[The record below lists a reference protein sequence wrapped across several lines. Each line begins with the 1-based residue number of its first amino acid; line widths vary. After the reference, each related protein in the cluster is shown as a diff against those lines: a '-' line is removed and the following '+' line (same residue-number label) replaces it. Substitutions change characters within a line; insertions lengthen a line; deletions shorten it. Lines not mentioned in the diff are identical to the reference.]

1 MGYALVAWKK
11 PHGHKLPTDVTAANA
26 LLSERRASP
35 RRPSSR
41 FRALGEAL
49 YERFA
54 PSPDRRKP
62 TSNDAWADG
71 SEAGTTVEPVF
82 TFELNDRSWHFDAA
96 YQHAVVQARR
106 LGLNIYDPQREEH
119 HLVNGA
125 QLPPGPPIDE
135 ASSARA
141 WRMTDWEN
149 ALRDYRKAIEKGS
162 ATALHDLAQCIRHGL
177 GGLPVHVPLAAAMMQ
192 VAGAKDDTRRRQRL
206 ATQKLVEPELRELQ
220 TSLRDR
226 LRAARDL
233 VAFVD
238 RELDATV
245 TERRRLDALPRV
257 PANYSHDDWLS
268 MRMQAAFGDY
278 WAAWRLANAFRPSA
292 ATLARPPWP
301 IEDSAYQ
308 RCVLLAARLGS
319 SYSQRRVAEGLLSG
333 EGGWPLDLDSALMWM
348 KRALAGGEEVLARP
362 VARLK
367 HRLAQ
372 GWEAVPNRDLAE
384 DLLHSARRRTG
395 ESRVNL
401 LRRACELD
409 HPEGWRQLGQAYL
422 RGSDGLKKDRVVGA
436 ALVLAAMKT
445 FAASD
450 AELGRDKPAE
460 LARVDVHEIDRAL
473 QLAHALM
480 ADPDPWATIALHDD
494 GKRKEVDFFHDE
506 EDEQLDGLATKIYP
520 GVER

>member
-1 MGYALVAWKK
+1 MGYVLVAWKK
-11 PHGHKLPTDVTAANA
+11 PHGHKLPTDLPAANA
-26 LLSERRASP
+26 LLSERRTAP

-41 FRALGEAL
+41 FHALGEAL
-49 YERFA
+49 HDRFP
-54 PSPDRRKP
+54 PSAGRTP

-71 SEAGTTVEPVF
+71 SEFGNSVEPVF

-106 LGLNIYDPQREEH
+106 LGLNLYDPQREEH

-125 QLPPGPPIDE
+125 QLPPGPAIDE

-162 ATALHDLAQCIRHGL
+162 ATALHDLGQCIRHGL
-177 GGLPVHVPLAAAMMQ
+177 GGLPVHIPLAAAMMQ

-206 ATQKLVEPELRELQ
+206 STQKLVEADLRELQ
-220 TSLRDR
+220 VSLRDR
-226 LRAARDL
+226 LRAARDM
-233 VAFVD
+233 VGFVD
-238 RELDATV
+238 RELDAAV

-268 MRMQAAFGDY
+268 MRMQAGFGDY
-278 WAAWRLANAFRPSA
+278 WAAWRLANAFRPGA

-333 EGGWPLDLDSALMWM
+333 EGGWPLDLESALMWM
-348 KRALAGGEEVLARP
+348 KRALAGGEYVLAKP
-362 VARLK
+362 VERLK
-367 HRLAQ
+367 RRLAQ
-372 GWEAVPNRDLAE
+372 GWEAGPNRDLAE

-409 HPEGWRQLGQAYL
+409 HPEGWRQLGYAYL
-422 RGSDGLKKDRVVGA
+422 RGSDGLKKDRIVGA
-436 ALVLAAMKT
+436 ALVLTAMKT
-445 FAASD
+445 FAESD
-450 AELGRDKPAE
+450 VELGRDKPAE
-460 LARVDVHEIDRAL
+460 LARIDTHDIGRAL

-480 ADPDPWATIALHDD
+480 ADPDPWTTLEHNGSRVAD
-494 GKRKEVDFFHDE
+494 EQDFFHDE
-506 EDEQLDGLATKIYP
+506 DDELDTLATKIHP

>member
-1 MGYALVAWKK
+1 MGYVLVAWKK
-11 PHGHKLPTDVTAANA
+11 PHGQKLPTDLTGANA
-26 LLSERRASP
+26 LLSERRMSP

-41 FRALGEAL
+41 FVALGEAL

-54 PSPDRRKP
+54 PSADRRTP

-71 SEAGTTVEPVF
+71 SESGNTVEPVF

-106 LGLNIYDPQREEH
+106 LGLNLYDPQREEH

-125 QLPPGPPIDE
+125 QLPHGPVIDE
-135 ASSARA
+135 ATSARS
-141 WRMTDWEN
+141 WRMADWES
-149 ALRDYRKAIEKGS
+149 ALRDYRKAITKGS
-162 ATALHDLAQCIRHGL
+162 ATALHDLGQCIRHGL
-177 GGLPVHVPLAAAMMQ
+177 GGLPVHIPLAAAMMQ

-206 ATQKLVEPELRELQ
+206 ATQKLVEPELHELQ
-220 TSLRDR
+220 ASLRER
-226 LRAARDL
+226 LRASREM

-238 RELDATV
+238 RELNATV

-257 PANYSHDDWLS
+257 PANYSSDDWLS
-268 MRMQAAFGDY
+268 MRMQASFGDY

-292 ATLARPPWP
+292 ATLARPPWQL
-301 IEDSAYQ
+301 EDSAYQ

-333 EGGWPLDLDSALMWM
+333 EGGWPLDAESALMWM
-348 KRALAGGEEVLARP
+348 KRALAGGEEVLSRP
-362 VARLK
+362 VDRLK
-367 HRLAQ
+367 RRLAQ
-372 GWEAVPNRDLAE
+372 GWEAGPNRDLAE

-395 ESRVNL
+395 ESRLNL

-422 RGSDGLKKDRVVGA
+422 RGGDGLPKDRVVGA
-436 ALVLAAMKT
+436 ALVLAALKT
-445 FAASD
+445 FAESD
-450 AELGRDKPAE
+450 VELGRDKPAE
-460 LARVDVHEIDRAL
+460 LARIDAHDIGRAL
-473 QLAHALM
+473 LLAHVLL
-480 ADPDPWATIALHDD
+480 ADPDPWTTIARHREGLRDEH
-494 GKRKEVDFFHDE
+494 DFFDDE
-506 EDEQLDGLATKIYP
+506 DDPVDTLASKIHP